1 MSQFLVIS
9 ESTRL
14 YGQGWNNQDKIYW
27 RDLRYIHWKSCVIG
41 IGTTILGGVKIGN
54 YCVIGAGAVVSK
66 DIPDNTIVAGNPA
79 RVIKEVIEFDD
90 RRI

>member
-1 MSQFLVIS
+1 
-9 ESTRL
+9 
-14 YGQGWNNQDKIYW
+14 
-27 RDLRYIHWKSCVIG
+27 
-41 IGTTILGGVKIGN
+41 
-54 YCVIGAGAVVSK
+54 VIGAGAVVSK